1 MEFEEVF
8 RNVAF
13 TCTRFMAFCAHA
25 FLFGGPAV
33 VLMVLRPSFRPLDR
47 DEWSVGRKR
56 LASRLDGIVQAA
68 LIASAVATTIS
79 IALQATLVAG
89 LSEGELT
96 RPSFLSVFSTTFGQ
110 WHLFRYP
117 LLAGLVV
124 LLLGKVRQWA
134 LELEKGAARSWWIG
148 WLAISFGLFAT
159 SSFTGHAAVS
169 HPRVLGL
176 LNDMVHMAAGAI
188 WFAGIVILAVLLP
201 DAWRS
206 KDDDERLD
214 LLGPVVVRFSKVAI
228 VAIGIVAVTGT
239 LNSFLN
245 VAQPSDLVETTYG
258 KSLVFKVLFF
268 LAILALGGINHFF
281 LRERLKRSAGK
292 ASSAQR
298 LFRKT
303 IAAELVV
310 AIVIMGSTGWLV
322 GQAKTRQQTL
332 PEGGP
337 VSSGSTP

>member
-13 TCTRFMAFCAHA
+13 TCTRFMAFSAHA
-25 FLFGGPAV
+25 LLFGGPAV
-33 VLMVLRPSFRPLDR
+33 TLMVLRPSFYPLER
-47 DEWSVGRKR
+47 EGWAAGRKR
-56 LASRLDGIVQAA
+56 LASRLEGLVKAA
-68 LIASAVATTIS
+68 LIASAAATAIS
-79 IALQATLVAG
+79 IALQATLVAS

-96 RPSFLSVFSTTFGQ
+96 RPSFMSVFSTSFGQ
-110 WHLFRYP
+110 WHLSRYP

-134 LELEKGAARSWWIG
+134 LELDKGTARSWWIG
-148 WLAISFGLFAT
+148 WLGISFGLIAT
-159 SSFTGHAAVS
+159 SSFTGHAAVAN
-169 HPRVLGL
+169 PRTLGL

-201 DAWRS
+201 DAWRG
-206 KDDDERLD
+206 KGDEERLD
-214 LLGPVVVRFSKVAI
+214 LLGPVVIRFSKVAL
-228 VAIGIVAVTGT
+228 VAITVVAVTGT
-239 LNSFLN
+239 LNSFFN
-245 VAQPSDLVETTYG
+245 VARPSDLWETAYG
-258 KSLVFKVLFF
+258 QSLALKILFF
-268 LAILALGGINHFF
+268 FAILALGGINHLF
-281 LRERLKRSAGK
+281 LRQRLKRSQSN
-292 ASSAQR
+292 ASGAQR

-322 GQAKTRQQTL
+322 GQAKTRQDTL
-332 PEGGP
+332 PEGDP